1 MWLLSNSTILIVI
14 PTVVLTLMP
23 GALSAAARQAKP
35 IVESADRGEWLFARR
50 VLPLLKQKC
59 LACHGEDPRGNIKSG
74 LDMRTRA
81 GLLQGGDSGQ
91 PAVSP
96 GQPMA
101 SRLFIAVTRQDPY
114 LQMPPKENDRLT
126 GEQVETI
133 RQWIAAGAPWPDE
146 IGRQELRRDQWT
158 QGESVEGVLVRT
170 SGGQSDEWTYRRYL
184 PENLWAYQ
192 PLEEPAVPG
201 SRYPDTRNPIDV
213 FIERGLEKRSLQPAP
228 MADRQTLIRRITY
241 DLTGLPPTPQEIE
254 SFVGDPVPDTE
265 AVRKVVDRLLASPHY
280 GQHWARHWLDVV
292 RYADSSGFSNDYARG
307 NAWRYRDYVIRSFN
321 QDKPYDQFVREQI
334 AGDEIDPEAPE
345 MLVAAGFLR
354 MRPWELTSMEVPK
367 IARQRF
373 LDDVTNMVGEVF
385 LSHSLRCAR
394 CHDHKFDPIPTR
406 DFYRLQAAFTTT
418 QFAERKAAF
427 LPEENREGFEE
438 RNYWK
443 MLSRSHKDTLNRLDE
458 KSSSLAGQWSQE
470 NGLDPSA
477 YEHAYALAELA
488 AGGSKVQALR
498 GYYQKARKLMQDA
511 GVPEDQIPPR
521 HLGLTTLDHVLN
533 RIAGKGL
540 QLIAWE
546 LERYEPFAHSVYSG
560 ITQKMTKY
568 EVPRRMPAD
577 GQGKGTLEQTAILAG
592 GDPYSPTEEVTP
604 GVPSVLAAFNDHLE
618 AVVPTTIEG
627 RRIGVANWIAN
638 PENGLAIRSIVNR
651 IWQWHFGQPLAGN
664 PNNFGASGK
673 KPTHPELLDW
683 LGATLVEKGWSLKA
697 LHRVI
702 LLSET
707 YRRSSHHPA
716 PAELAEKDPE
726 GTSYAAFRPRR
737 LSAEEL
743 RDSLLHVSGE
753 LNPASG
759 GIPIRPEIHLE
770 VALQPRLIMGAT
782 APAWQPSPLPEQRH
796 RRSIYALKLRGLR
809 DPFMEVFGEPGSDTS
824 CEARQPAATAPQALT
839 LLNSQYVNDR
849 ALAFAARLMEKTD
862 TREVAVEHAFQLAY
876 GRHPGREELGSI
888 LDHWQ
893 SMTRRHESLHF
904 DPPVYPRE
912 VRRETGEEN
921 TGESIEYTER
931 LHLYDNFVPDLKP
944 ADVSAEVR
952 GLSEVCLVLFNSN
965 EFVYVY

>member
-1 MWLLSNSTILIVI
+1 MRLLPNSTILIII
-14 PTVVLTLMP
+14 PTVVLTGMTGTLP
-23 GALSAAARQAKP
+23 APVQPAKP
-35 IVESADRGEWLFARR
+35 IVQSTDRGEWLFVNR
-50 VLPLLKQKC
+50 VLPLLKEKC
-59 LACHGEDPRGNIKSG
+59 LLCHGEDPKGDIKSG
-74 LDMRTRA
+74 LDMSTRA

-96 GQPMA
+96 GQPLA
-101 SRLFIAVTRQDPY
+101 SRLFIAVTRQDPL

-133 RQWIAAGAPWPDE
+133 RRWIAGGAPWPDE
-146 IGRQELRRDQWT
+146 MARRKLRS
-158 QGESVEGVLVRT
+158 GEWEPGENVEGVLVRT

-192 PLEEPAVPG
+192 PLEKPAVPG
-201 SRYPDTRNPIDV
+201 SKDLDTRNPIDAFV
-213 FIERGLEKRSLQPAP
+213 ERGLKKRSLQPAP
-228 MADRQTLIRRITY
+228 MANRRTLIRRITY
-241 DLTGLPPTPQEIE
+241 DVTGLPPTPQEIK
-254 SFVGDPVPDTE
+254 SFVRDPVPDKE

-292 RYADSSGFSNDYARG
+292 RYADSSGFSNDYPRG

-321 QDKPYDQFVREQI
+321 QDKPYNQFIREQI
-334 AGDEIDPEAPE
+334 AGDEIDPGAPE

-354 MRPWELTSMEVPK
+354 MGPWELTSMEVPK

-406 DFYRLQAAFTTT
+406 DFYRLQAAFATT

-427 LPEENREGFEE
+427 LPHENTEGFEE
-438 RNYWK
+438 RAYWE
-443 MLSRSHKDTLNRLDE
+443 MLSRSHVDTLNRLDE
-458 KSSSLAGQWSQE
+458 KSSSLTRQWSHE
-470 NGLDPSA
+470 KGLDPTA
-477 YEHAYALAELA
+477 YDHAYALAELA
-488 AGGSKVQALR
+488 AGQKKDQTLR
-498 GYYQKARKLMQDA
+498 GYYEGARRLMRDA
-511 GVPEDQIPPR
+511 GLSEAQIPPR
-521 HLGLTTLDHVLN
+521 HLGFTPRDHVLN
-533 RIAGKGL
+533 RMAGKGL

-560 ITQKMTKY
+560 ITPEMALYQA
-568 EVPRRMPAD
+568 PRRMPANRH
-577 GQGKGTLEQTAILAG
+577 GKGKLEQTAILAG

-604 GVPSVLAAFNDHLE
+604 GVLSVVAAFNDLG

-627 RRIGVANWIAN
+627 RRTSVANWISN
-638 PENGLAIRSIVNR
+638 PHNGLAIRSIVNR

-683 LGATLVEKGWSLKA
+683 LGATFVEKDWSLKA
-697 LHRVI
+697 LHRII
-702 LLSET
+702 LLSDT
-707 YRRSSHHPA
+707 YRRCSDHPA
-716 PAELAEKDPE
+716 PSELAEKDPE

-743 RDSLLHVSGE
+743 RDTLLHVSGE

-770 VALQPRLIMGAT
+770 VALQPRQLMGAT
-782 APAWQPSPLPEQRH
+782 APAWQPSPLPEHRH

-824 CEARQPAATAPQALT
+824 CEARQSAVTAPQALT
-839 LLNSQYVNDR
+839 LLNSQYVSDR
-849 ALAFAARLMEKTD
+849 AVALAARLMKETD
-862 TREVAVEHAFQLAY
+862 TRELAVKYAFQLAY
-876 GRHPGREELGSI
+876 GRDPEREELESI

-904 DPPVYPRE
+904 DAPAYPKE

-921 TGESIEYTER
+921 TGERVDYAER
-931 LHLYDNFVPDLKP
+931 LHLYDDFAPDLKS
-944 ADVSAEVR
+944 ADVNAEVR

-965 EFVYVY
+965 EFAYVY